1 MGDWVSAD
9 VAAKQQASQLQ
20 SFVHGELSSTLRRLD
35 QLSNQ
40 LAQNQKFQ
48 GTYANQYRNDIVPP
62 LHQST
67 NQMQEK
73 LRELA
78 LELNKIINHIM
89 SAGGGH

>member
-9 VAAKQQASQLQ
+9 GTAKQQATQLQ
-20 SFVHGELSSTLRRLD
+20 SFINGELSSTLNRLN

-67 NQMQEK
+67 KQMQDK
-73 LRELA
+73 LQQLA
-78 LELNKIINHIM
+78 PELNRIIQRIM
-89 SAGGGH
+89 SAGGSH

>member
-9 VAAKQQASQLQ
+9 GTTKQQATQLQ
-20 SFVHGELSSTLRRLD
+20 SFINGELSSTLNRLN

-67 NQMQEK
+67 KQMQDK
-73 LRELA
+73 LQQLA
-78 LELNKIINHIM
+78 PELNRIIQRIM
-89 SAGGGH
+89 SAGGSH

>member
-9 VAAKQQASQLQ
+9 GTTRQQATQLQ
-20 SFVHGELSSTLRRLD
+20 SFINGELTSTLNRLN

-67 NQMQEK
+67 KQMQDK
-73 LRELA
+73 LQQLA
-78 LELNKIINHIM
+78 PELNKIINGILH
-89 SAGGGH
+89 AGGSH

>member
-9 VAAKQQASQLQ
+9 GAAKQQASQLQ
-20 SFVHGELSSTLRRLD
+20 SFIHGELSSTLNRLN

-67 NQMQEK
+67 KQMQDK
-73 LRELA
+73 LQQLA
-78 LELNKIINHIM
+78 PELNRIIQRIM
-89 SAGGGH
+89 SAGGSH

>member
-9 VAAKQQASQLQ
+9 GTTRQQATQLQ
-20 SFVHGELSSTLRRLD
+20 SFINGELSSTLNRLN

-67 NQMQEK
+67 KQMQDK
-73 LRELA
+73 LQQLA
-78 LELNKIINHIM
+78 PELNRIIQRIM
-89 SAGGGH
+89 SAGGSH

>member
-9 VAAKQQASQLQ
+9 GTAKQQATQLQ
-20 SFVHGELSSTLRRLD
+20 SFISGELTSTLNRLNT
-35 QLSNQ
+35 LSNQ

-67 NQMQEK
+67 RQLQDK
-73 LRELA
+73 LHQLAPELHR
-78 LELNKIINHIM
+78 IINGILT
-89 SAGGGH
+89 AGGSH